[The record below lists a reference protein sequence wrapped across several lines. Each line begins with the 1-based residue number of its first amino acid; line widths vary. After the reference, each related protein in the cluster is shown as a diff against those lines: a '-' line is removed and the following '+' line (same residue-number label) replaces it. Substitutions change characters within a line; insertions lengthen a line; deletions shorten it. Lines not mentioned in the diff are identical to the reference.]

1 VVSLYSEEYK
11 SILLRVFGSSP
22 QLRLLDFFM
31 DNPGHDFSRNEVMDA
46 VGMAKR
52 TLYDYLPV
60 LVGEGAL
67 KVSRRIGRAELYA
80 LNRESPIVR
89 CFMRVEEELT
99 GPDEASS
106 EDEEIPVS

>member
-1 VVSLYSEEYK
+1 MYDEEYK

-46 VGMAKR
+46 IGMAKR

-60 LVGEGAL
+60 LVEEGAV
-67 KVSRRIGRAELYA
+67 KVSRRIGRAELYI
-80 LNRESPIVR
+80 LNTESPIVR

-99 GPDEASS
+99 RPDEASG
-106 EDEEIPVS
+106 EAEEIPVS

>member
-1 VVSLYSEEYK
+1 MGVVSLYSEECK

-22 QLRLLDFFM
+22 KLRLLDFFM
-31 DNPGHDFSRNEVMDA
+31 DNPGHDFSRNEVVDA

-80 LNRESPIVR
+80 LNPESPVVR
-89 CFMRVEEELT
+89 CFIRLEEELT
-99 GPDEASS
+99 QPEK
-106 EDEEIPVS
+106 